1 MRFYSKILAI
11 SVLTAALAGPAFAQQ
26 EDLITVKDSGTHIL
40 PTSKTL
46 TVRNI
51 RSMKLN
57 VVTGTGQQISYTAS
71 ITANKMGMERHFG
84 DGKLKFSVVDQ
95 AGLLEYKPFAQ
106 PERREESWLKSLF
119 TKEVRYDAKV
129 DRAEMTLTVPDDV
142 LLTIDSQ
149 YSDISVGGLKRALSI
164 VGRNGVVNVKD
175 HFGDLRIDNMFGN
188 VSIAN
193 IRGEASIAS
202 RSSKV
207 TADNIEGRFA
217 LTGQSI
223 DFKGTKLLAGAIIDN
238 HRGKNNVSDVETD
251 VRINSN
257 YGDIQLSN
265 VRGMATITSQYPSKI
280 NVERV
285 EGLRANIERGEL
297 SINNLGSVIG
307 VSVTGK
313 YAKVTGSG
321 IKGSLIVEGERN
333 TIDVENVEKDVMIRN
348 TYGSVSLDGV
358 KGQLMLTGNN
368 NTINFGNV
376 SGERVD
382 IDQSR
387 SLIKGDFTG
396 SIRKIS
402 ITNNNGDVE
411 IGVGSSFT
419 GRYTLRNEDGL
430 IQHNFGSSLF
440 SEEATLVREVSGGN
454 SNAQTEIRIVN
465 RNGRLIVRK
474 Q

>member
-1 MRFYSKILAI
+1 
-11 SVLTAALAGPAFAQQ
+11 
-26 EDLITVKDSGTHIL
+26 
-40 PTSKTL
+40 
-46 TVRNI
+46 
-51 RSMKLN
+51 
-57 VVTGTGQQISYTAS
+57 
-71 ITANKMGMERHFG
+71 
-84 DGKLKFSVVDQ
+84 
-95 AGLLEYKPFAQ
+95 
-106 PERREESWLKSLF
+106 
-119 TKEVRYDAKV
+119 
-129 DRAEMTLTVPDDV
+129 MTLTVPDDV

>member
-1 MRFYSKILAI
+1 MRFYSKYLAI
-11 SVLTAALAGPAFAQQ
+11 SLFSFIAASSAFAQQ
-26 EDLITVKDSGTHIL
+26 EELITVRDNGTHIL

-57 VVTGTGQQISYTAS
+57 VVTGSGQQISYSAS
-71 ITANKMGMERHFG
+71 ITANKMGMERHYG

-95 AGLLEYKPFAQ
+95 AGLLEYKPFLQ

-119 TKEVRYDAKV
+119 TKEVRIDAKV
-129 DRAEMTLTVPDDV
+129 ERAEMTLTVPDDV

-149 YSDISVGGLKRALSI
+149 YSDISVGGLKRALSV

-193 IRGEASIAS
+193 IGGDAHIAS

-207 TADNIEGRFA
+207 AADNIEGRFV
-217 LTGQSI
+217 LSGQSI
-223 DFKGTKLLAGAIIDN
+223 DFRGSKLLAGANIDN
-238 HRGKNNVSDVETD
+238 HRGKNNVSEVETE

-257 YGDIQLSN
+257 YNEVLLSQ
-265 VRGMATITSQYPSKI
+265 VRGIATISSQYPSKI
-280 NVERV
+280 QVDRV
-285 EGLRANIERGEL
+285 DGLRANIERGEI
-297 SINNLGSVIG
+297 SMSNLGSVIG

-313 YAKVTGSG
+313 YAKITGSD
-321 IKGSLIVEGERN
+321 IKGSLVIDGERN
-333 TIDVENVEKDVMIRN
+333 TINITSAERNIMISN
-348 TYGSVSLDGV
+348 TFGTVNLDGA
-358 KGQLMLTGNN
+358 KGQVRITGNN
-368 NTINFGNV
+368 NNITLNNIAGD
-376 SGERVD
+376 GVD

-387 SLIKGDFTG
+387 STIKADINGP
-396 SIRKIS
+396 IRKLA

-411 IGVGSSFT
+411 LGIGSAFS
-419 GRYTLRNEDGL
+419 GRYTLRNENGL
-430 IQHNFGSSLF
+430 IQHNLGTGLF
-440 SEEATLVREVSGGN
+440 NEEVTSVREVTGGN
-454 SNAQTEIRIVN
+454 PNSQSELRVVN
-465 RNGRLIVRK
+465 RSGRLIVKK